1 MHNLRK
7 MEPDRLE
14 TVTPFL
20 VEGILQND
28 KNGTEIAWLTK
39 EKANERF
46 NSDEYAN
53 RDLLSQFGL

>member
-1 MHNLRK
+1 LA
-7 MEPDRLE
+7 DTVE

-39 EKANERF
+39 EKANERL

-53 RDLLSQFGL
+53 RDLFSQYGL